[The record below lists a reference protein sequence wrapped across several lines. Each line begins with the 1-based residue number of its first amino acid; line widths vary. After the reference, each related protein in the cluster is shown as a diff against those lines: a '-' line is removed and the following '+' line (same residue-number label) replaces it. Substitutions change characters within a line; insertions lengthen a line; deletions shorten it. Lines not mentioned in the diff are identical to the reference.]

1 MYSLSSHF
9 AQQPL
14 PWFGSA
20 VGLNT
25 KKLEREIEGGGLV
38 LGAISPSYFFVAE
51 EKNVLFSCA
60 IFRAAPQLTER
71 LQETIRTTRIGIGF

>member
-1 MYSLSSHF
+1 MVRL
-9 AQQPL
+9 
-14 PWFGSA
+14 

-51 EKNVLFSCA
+51 ENNVLFSCA